1 MKEQTMVRLRD
12 SKLTWPIQR
21 FLEKLNLTLIPKN
34 ASFEYQLKYFIEL
47 LQIEYLLDIGAHEG
61 EFIQKLDRLQCS
73 LDTVAYEPSQNAVK
87 KLSERFAGKVDI
99 KRLAITED
107 GRTSELWDTGSPF
120 ASLKKRKDKLVGQN
134 SEIVRSITLQEAAID
149 LGKEKWGKTLLKVD
163 VQGSELEVLRSGG
176 EFISSVPLVVAEASL
191 QMFYEEASTLKDII
205 SFMTESSFSI
215 GSIHTPRF
223 NNGSPLDCDIIF
235 IRG

>member
-21 FLEKLNLTLIPKN
+21 FIEKLNLALIPKK

-87 KLSERFAGKVDI
+87 KLSERFTSKVDI

-120 ASLKKRKDKLVGQN
+120 VSLKKRKDKLVGQN

-149 LGKEKWGKTLLKVD
+149 LGKEKWEKTLLKVD